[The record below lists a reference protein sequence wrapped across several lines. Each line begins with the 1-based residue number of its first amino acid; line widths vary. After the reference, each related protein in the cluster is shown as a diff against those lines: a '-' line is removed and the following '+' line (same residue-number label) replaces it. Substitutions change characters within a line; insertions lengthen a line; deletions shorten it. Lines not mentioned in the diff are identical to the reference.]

1 MKKYRGKK
9 SRDTAPLSCKLLCL
23 RRQPRQMN
31 KHPPVVQ
38 TPQRKSINNYNQRRH
53 NPEAERFVQS
63 PTQLLNLNFKAHIS
77 QLGEIVLHKEWLRC
91 EKKLRSAFS
100 WHCTFKLEPWW
111 KGRRGLSG
119 LTLFLF
125 PWPPNNNVTAQQCCN
140 RKANSAS
147 VSNFDLTWIQD
158 KINVTKGI
166 RKFTSKVN
174 IPFLLRPSCFFYLQ
188 KATER
193 KIYTLLEQF
202 WADFAVYDW

>member
-1 MKKYRGKK
+1 MKKYRGQK
-9 SRDTAPLSCKLLCL
+9 SRDTAPSSCKLLCL

-91 EKKLRSAFS
+91 EKKLRFAFS

-111 KGRRGLSG
+111 KGRREEG
-119 LTLFLF
+119 
-125 PWPPNNNVTAQQCCN
+125 VE
-140 RKANSAS
+140 
-147 VSNFDLTWIQD
+147 
-158 KINVTKGI
+158 KGI
-166 RKFTSKVN
+166 SG
-174 IPFLLRPSCFFYLQ
+174 
-188 KATER
+188 EEG
-193 KIYTLLEQF
+193 IYTRTYAVLLIMNDLFRVKIQLRIF
-202 WADFAVYDW
+202 KKKFL